1 VETGKAKRDQK
12 IDAILS
18 STIQLLAERGYADTS
33 IADIANHA
41 KVYKSLLHYYF
52 KDKEDLV
59 SKALA
64 SRSNIMIQPAKE
76 ALSSVKS
83 ADELVDG
90 TVFFFKRDME
100 QNPDF
105 FGLIFETWCTG
116 RRSKRIKQEF
126 NAGVNQR
133 VTDIKEVLEDAAK
146 HHLIRIQDSD
156 ELEGLA
162 RIILALYHG
171 IALQLIHNPE
181 MSSNQKMWN
190 KLKKM
195 LLAGLS

>member
-1 VETGKAKRDQK
+1 MQKAKREQK

-18 STIQLLAERGYADTS
+18 STIQLLAEKGYADTS
-33 IADIANHA
+33 IVDIATHA

-64 SRSNIMIQPAKE
+64 ARSSTMIQPAKE
-76 ALSSVKS
+76 ALSAVKS
-83 ADELVDG
+83 IDELIDG
-90 TVFFFKRDME
+90 AISFFKRDME

-105 FGLIFETWCTG
+105 FGLIFETWCTA
-116 RRSKRIKQEF
+116 RRSKRIKEEF
-126 NAGVNQR
+126 NSGISQR
-133 VTDIKEVLEDAAK
+133 TAVIKEVLDGAAK
-146 HHLIRIQDSD
+146 QRLIGVQDPV

-171 IALQLIHNPE
+171 IALQLIHNPD
-181 MSSNQKMWN
+181 MGSNQRMWDR
-190 KLKKM
+190 LKKM
-195 LLAGLS
+195 LMAGLS

>member
-1 VETGKAKRDQK
+1 MQKTKRDQK

-18 STIQLLAERGYADTS
+18 STIQLLAEKGYADTS
-33 IADIANHA
+33 IVDIANHA

-64 SRSNIMIQPAKE
+64 LRSNTMIQPAKE
-76 ALSSVKS
+76 ALSTVKS
-83 ADELVDG
+83 IDELVDG
-90 TVFFFKRDME
+90 AISFFKRDME

-105 FGLIFETWCTG
+105 FGLIFETWCMA
-116 RRSKRIKQEF
+116 RRSKRIKEEF
-126 NAGVNQR
+126 NAGISQR
-133 VTDIKEVLEDAAK
+133 TADIKEVLEGAAK
-146 HHLIRIQDSD
+146 QRLIDVQDPV
-156 ELEGLA
+156 EFEGLA

-171 IALQLIHNPE
+171 IALQLVHNPDIG
-181 MSSNQKMWN
+181 SNQRMWD

-195 LLAGLS
+195 LVAGLS

>member
-1 VETGKAKRDQK
+1 MQKAKREQK

-18 STIQLLAERGYADTS
+18 STIQLLAEKGYADTS
-33 IADIANHA
+33 IVDIATHA

-64 SRSNIMIQPAKE
+64 ARSSTMIQPAKE
-76 ALSSVKS
+76 ALSTVKS
-83 ADELVDG
+83 IDELIDG
-90 TVFFFKRDME
+90 AISFFKRDME

-105 FGLIFETWCTG
+105 FGLIFETRCTA
-116 RRSKRIKQEF
+116 RRSKRIKEEF
-126 NAGVNQR
+126 NAGISQR
-133 VTDIKEVLEDAAK
+133 TADIKEVLDGAAK
-146 HHLIRIQDSD
+146 QRLIGVQDPV

-171 IALQLIHNPE
+171 IALQLIHNPD
-181 MSSNQKMWN
+181 MGSNQRMWDR
-190 KLKKM
+190 LKKM
-195 LLAGLS
+195 LMAGLS

>member
-1 VETGKAKRDQK
+1 MERRTKRDQK
-12 IDAILS
+12 IDAILL

-33 IADIANHA
+33 IADIASHA

-64 SRSNIMIQPAKE
+64 SRSNTMIQPAKE
-76 ALSSVKS
+76 ALSSIES
-83 ADELVDG
+83 IEELVDG
-90 TVFFFKRDME
+90 AIFFFKRDIE

-105 FGLIFETWCTG
+105 FALIFETWCTG
-116 RRSKRIKQEF
+116 RRSVRIKQEF
-126 NAGVNQR
+126 NAGINQR
-133 VTDIKEVLEDAAK
+133 IDDIKDVLEDAANRR
-146 HHLIRIQDSD
+146 LIRIKDQA

-162 RIILALYHG
+162 HIILALYHG
-171 IALQLIHNPE
+171 LALQLIHNPDIRT
-181 MSSNQKMWN
+181 NDKMWFL
-190 KLKKM
+190 LKKM

>member
-1 VETGKAKRDQK
+1 MQKTKRDQK

-18 STIQLLAERGYADTS
+18 STIQLLAEKGYADTS
-33 IADIANHA
+33 IADIARHA

-64 SRSNIMIQPAKE
+64 SRSNTMIQPAKE
-76 ALSSVKS
+76 ALSAVKS
-83 ADELVDG
+83 IDELVDG
-90 TVFFFKRDME
+90 AISFFKRDME

-105 FGLIFETWCTG
+105 LGLIFETWCTA
-116 RRSKRIKQEF
+116 RRSKRINEEF
-126 NAGVNQR
+126 NAGINQR
-133 VTDIKEVLEDAAK
+133 TADIKEVLEGAAK
-146 HHLIRIQDSD
+146 QRLISVQDPV

-171 IALQLIHNPE
+171 IALQLIHNPDIG
-181 MSSNQKMWN
+181 SNQRMWDR
-190 KLKKM
+190 LRKM
-195 LLAGLS
+195 LMAGLS

>member
-1 VETGKAKRDQK
+1 MQKAKRDQK

-18 STIQLLAERGYADTS
+18 STIELLAEKGYADTS
-33 IADIANHA
+33 IADIASHA

-90 TVFFFKRDME
+90 AVFFIKRDME

-181 MSSNQKMWN
+181 MS
-190 KLKKM
+190 
-195 LLAGLS
+195 

>member
-1 VETGKAKRDQK
+1 MGKAKRDQK
-12 IDAILS
+12 VDAILS
-18 STIQLLAERGYADTS
+18 STIKLLAERGYTNTS

-64 SRSNIMIQPAKE
+64 SRSNTMIQPAKE
-76 ALSSVKS
+76 ALSAMKS
-83 ADELVDG
+83 ANELADG
-90 TVFFFKRDME
+90 AVFFFRHDME

-116 RRSKRIKQEF
+116 RRSKRIKEEF
-126 NAGVNQR
+126 NAGINQR
-133 VTDIKEVLEDAAK
+133 VDDIKEVLEGAAK
-146 HHLIRIQDSD
+146 DQLISIHDSD

-181 MSSNQKMWN
+181 IGTNQKMWK

-195 LLAGLS
+195 LLAGLL

>member
-1 VETGKAKRDQK
+1 MSKTKKDQK

-18 STIQLLAERGYADTS
+18 STVQLLAEKGYAETS
-33 IADIANHA
+33 IADIASHA

-76 ALSSVKS
+76 TLSNVSS
-83 ADELVDG
+83 IEELVEG
-90 TVFFFKRDME
+90 AISFFKKDME

-105 FGLIFETWCTG
+105 FALVFETWCTG
-116 RRSKRIKQEF
+116 RRSIRIKEEF
-126 NAGVNQR
+126 NTGLNHR
-133 VTDIKEVLEDAAK
+133 ISDIRDVLEGASK
-146 HHLIRIQDSD
+146 RNLVRIEDNA

-162 RIILALYHG
+162 RVILALYHG
-171 IALQLIHNPE
+171 LALQLIHNPDIKTNE
-181 MSSNQKMWN
+181 KMWN
-190 KLKKM
+190 ILKKM

>member
-1 VETGKAKRDQK
+1 MGKAKRDQK

-18 STIQLLAERGYADTS
+18 STIKLLAERGYADTS
-33 IADIANHA
+33 IADIANDA

-59 SKALA
+59 SRALA
-64 SRSNIMIQPAKE
+64 SRSNTMIQPAKE
-76 ALSSVKS
+76 ALSAVKS
-83 ADELVDG
+83 VEELVDG
-90 TVFFFKRDME
+90 AVYFFMRDME

-105 FGLIFETWCTG
+105 FGLIFETWCIG
-116 RRSKRIKQEF
+116 RRSKRIKEEF
-126 NAGVNQR
+126 NAGINQR
-133 VTDIKEVLEDAAK
+133 AADIKEVLEGAAK
-146 HHLIRIQDSD
+146 NQLISIHDSD
-156 ELEGLA
+156 EVEGLA

-181 MSSNQKMWN
+181 ISTNRKMW
-190 KLKKM
+190 KKFKKM

>member
-1 VETGKAKRDQK
+1 MQKAKRNQK

-18 STIQLLAERGYADTS
+18 STIQLLAEKGYADTS
-33 IADIANHA
+33 IADIATHA

-64 SRSNIMIQPAKE
+64 SRSHTMIQPSKE
-76 ALSSVKS
+76 ALSDVKS
-83 ADELVDG
+83 IDELIEG
-90 TVFFFKRDME
+90 AVFFFKSDME

-105 FGLIFETWCTG
+105 FGLIFETWCTA
-116 RRSKRIKQEF
+116 RRSKRIKEEF
-126 NAGVNQR
+126 NSGISQ
-133 VTDIKEVLEDAAK
+133 TIGDIKQVLEGASK
-146 HHLIRIQDSD
+146 RLLISVQDPV

-171 IALQLIHNPE
+171 IALQLIHNPDIG
-181 MSSNQKMWN
+181 SNQGMWDR
-190 KLKKM
+190 LRKM
-195 LLAGLS
+195 LMAGLS

>member
-90 TVFFFKRDME
+90 AVFFFKRDME

-126 NAGVNQR
+126 NVGVNQR

>member
-1 VETGKAKRDQK
+1 MGTGKAKRDQK

-52 KDKEDLV
+52 KDKEELV

-64 SRSNIMIQPAKE
+64 SRSNTIIQPAKE

-90 TVFFFKRDME
+90 AVSFFRRDIE

-116 RRSKRIKQEF
+116 RRSKRIKEEF
-126 NAGVNQR
+126 NAGINQR
-133 VTDIKEVLEDAAK
+133 VADIKEVLEGVAK
-146 HHLIRIQDSD
+146 QRLIRIQDPE
-156 ELEGLA
+156 ELEGVA

-181 MSSNQKMWN
+181 ISSNPKIWKN
-190 KLKKM
+190 LRKM
-195 LLAGLS
+195 LLAGVS

>member
-1 VETGKAKRDQK
+1 MGAGKEKRDQK

-90 TVFFFKRDME
+90 AVFFFKRDME

-105 FGLIFETWCTG
+105 FGLIFETWCIG
-116 RRSKRIKQEF
+116 RRSKRIKEEF
-126 NAGVNQR
+126 NAGINQR
-133 VTDIKEVLEDAAK
+133 VADIKEVLGDAVK
-146 HHLIRIQDSD
+146 HQLINMQDSD
-156 ELEGLA
+156 DLEGLA

-181 MSSNQKMWN
+181 ISNNQKMWER
-190 KLKKM
+190 LKKM

>member
-1 VETGKAKRDQK
+1 MGKAKRDQK
-12 IDAILS
+12 IDVILS
-18 STIQLLAERGYADTS
+18 STIKLLAERGYSDTS
-33 IADIANHA
+33 IADIAKHA
-41 KVYKSLLHYYF
+41 NVYKSLLHYYF

-64 SRSNIMIQPAKE
+64 LRSNTMIQPAKE
-76 ALSSVKS
+76 SLSAIKS
-83 ADELVDG
+83 ANELVDG
-90 TVFFFKRDME
+90 AVFFFRRDME

-116 RRSKRIKQEF
+116 RRSKRIKEEF
-126 NAGVNQR
+126 NAGINHR
-133 VTDIKEVLEDAAK
+133 VADIKEVLEGAAK
-146 HHLIRIQDSD
+146 HQLINIHDSD

-181 MSSNQKMWN
+181 VGSNQKMWK
-190 KLKKM
+190 KLKEM